1 MNKRLAASLACLL
14 LAGCAAPAT
23 DAEGPA
29 LEDAASQAVST
40 ALPETEDLP
49 ILSASAVVTEGQAP
63 VEPYEL
69 PEEVRRMTEWDQTS
83 EPVALLAR
91 TADAALYGLAGEES
105 RLLLRW
111 GDTLAEFN
119 WLYRTPRTVA
129 PQLWQ
134 VDADG
139 DGVQELA
146 AVCYSGS
153 GTGVSI
159 QQLHIVERNE
169 DGTLTDYCLP
179 EDILC
184 GEQLTQALRTETVG
198 DRTFAVLGR
207 ELLEITEL
215 TEDRAPPQGLIAG
228 SIVEFDVDP
237 DDPYGTPIRFHG
249 SAWLEGEDYLPTAWY
264 GADISAQVLYGNGT
278 FTLSGLHLDGIQ

>member
-184 GEQLTQALRTETVG
+184 GERLTQALRTETVG

-207 ELLEITEL
+207 ELLEITDMI
-215 TEDRAPPQGLIAG
+215 EDRAPPQGLIAG

-237 DDPYGTPIRFHG
+237 DDPYGALIRFRG

-264 GADISAQVLYGNGT
+264 GADISAQVLYENGT

>member
-1 MNKRLAASLACLL
+1 MNKRLAASLLCLL
-14 LAGCAAPAT
+14 LAGCAAPAADT
-23 DAEGPA
+23 DPA
-29 LEDAASQAVST
+29 LEEAASQAVSA

-49 ILSASAVVTEGQAP
+49 VLSASAVVTEGQAP
-63 VEPYEL
+63 AEPYEL
-69 PEEVRRMTEWDQTS
+69 PEEVRRMAEWDQTA

-111 GDTLAEFN
+111 GDALAEFD
-119 WLYRTPRTVA
+119 WLYRTPGTVA

-159 QQLHIVERNE
+159 QQLHIVEKQD

-179 EDILC
+179 EDDLC
-184 GEQLTQALRTETVG
+184 GGQLTEALRAETVEG
-198 DRTFAVLGR
+198 RTFAVLGR

-228 SIVEFDVDP
+228 SIVEFAVDP
-237 DDPYGTPIRFHG
+237 DDPYETPIRFHG

-264 GADISAQVLYGNGT
+264 GADLSAQVLYENGT